1 MVDLVLSPLTGTP
14 PNTRLQATCP
24 SRSLRSR
31 SAKRLNRR
39 VRARMKAFV
48 VERYGKSGL
57 GAAQAPQPSVGP
69 HDVLVRV
76 SVASINPLNKMIRD
90 GEF

>member
-1 MVDLVLSPLTGTP
+1 M
-14 PNTRLQATCP
+14 Q
-24 SRSLRSR
+24 
-31 SAKRLNRR
+31 
-39 VRARMKAFV
+39 AFV

-57 GAAQAPQPSVGP
+57 GAAHAPQPSVGP